1 MPLKIINPSFGLQP
15 QSANAKGSSAASA
28 TDWTKDPIA
37 IISNSKANAQAL
49 LEGVRSL
56 MGDFRPTDN
65 IDYLYKNS
73 AAQPAPPEV
82 IDQVVKNYKGA
93 ILALA
98 D

>member
-1 MPLKIINPSFGLQP
+1 MKIVNPSFGLQP
-15 QSANAKGSSAASA
+15 QSAEAAKAAHTA
-28 TDWTKDPIA
+28 TDWMHDPIA

-49 LEGVRSL
+49 LEGVRDL

-65 IDYLYKNS
+65 VDYFFKNS
-73 AAQPAPPEV
+73 AAQPAPPDLV
-82 IDQVVKNYKGA
+82 DHVAKNYRGA